1 MWACVWS
8 STHPFL
14 PNFLPRLDQWAQRWW
29 EWCLGLS
36 GFLTW
41 APPGLP
47 RFWNGGNEPGRLK
60 TLSQCGGNHILTRDP
75 SLEHTAATGF
85 SLVAT
90 VFILCGSSPDLSP
103 VRSSNINFPV
113 FSWLGKM
120 NSLKWWSLFFLFKE
134 KNPPPIWILQK
145 KVWKKKKDVSIME
158 VCRVFAWNHVKD
170 TL

>member
-47 RFWNGGNEPGRLK
+47 RFWNGGNR
-60 TLSQCGGNHILTRDP
+60 SQEDWKLFLNVEAITSWLGTPPWSTQQRP
-75 SLEHTAATGF
+75 
-85 SLVAT
+85 
-90 VFILCGSSPDLSP
+90 VFLWLPLCSLCGSSPDLSP

-120 NSLKWWSLFFLFKE
+120 NSLKWWSLFFFFKE

-145 KVWKKKKDVSIME
+145 KVWKKKKRCVYNGSM
-158 VCRVFAWNHVKD
+158 
-170 TL
+170 